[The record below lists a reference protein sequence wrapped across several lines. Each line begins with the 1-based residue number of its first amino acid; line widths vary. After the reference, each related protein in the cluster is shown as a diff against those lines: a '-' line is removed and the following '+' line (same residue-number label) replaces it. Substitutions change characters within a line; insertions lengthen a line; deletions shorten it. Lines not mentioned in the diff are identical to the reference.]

1 MAQVRYFV
9 EDLDSALLFYTLQLG
24 FVLER
29 RYGGA
34 MAIVSNGDL
43 KLWLAGP
50 DSSAARAMAD
60 GAKPQPGGWNR
71 IVLTVAGL
79 DPILKRFDEAGVE
92 LRNHVVAGPGG
103 RQVLIKDPSGNL
115 VELFEPS

>member
-1 MAQVRYFV
+1 MAQVRYLV
-9 EDLDSALLFYTLQLG
+9 EDVDSAVLFYTLQLG
-24 FVLER
+24 FELEK
-29 RYGGA
+29 RYGDA
-34 MAIVSNGDL
+34 MAVVANGDL

-50 DSSAARAMAD
+50 KSSAARAMGD
-60 GAKPQPGGWNR
+60 GAKPQAGGWNR

-79 DPILKRFDEAGVE
+79 DPILKRFDAAGVE
-92 LRNHVVAGPGG
+92 LRNQVVNGPGG

>member
-9 EDLDSALLFYTLQLG
+9 DDLDSAVMFYTLQLG
-24 FVLER
+24 FALEKR
-29 RYGGA
+29 QGDA
-34 MAIVSNGDL
+34 QAIVSNGDL

-50 DSSAARAMAD
+50 SSSAPRAGEHG
-60 GAKPQPGGWNR
+60 GANR
-71 IVLTVAGL
+71 IVLAVAGL
-79 DPILKRFDEAGVE
+79 DPILKRFDEGGVE
-92 LRNHVVAGPGG
+92 LRNQVVSGPGG